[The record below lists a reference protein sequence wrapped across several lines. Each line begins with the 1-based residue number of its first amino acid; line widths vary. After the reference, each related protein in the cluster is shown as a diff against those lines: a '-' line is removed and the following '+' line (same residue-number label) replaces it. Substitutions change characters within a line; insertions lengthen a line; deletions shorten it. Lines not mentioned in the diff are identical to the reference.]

1 MDEIRHPDPKKQ
13 NIIDKTIN
21 AGQDHVFR
29 WWESIG
35 EEEKDALRGADLDTF
50 YFGDPNTDGSWR
62 LSFDGTDLLV
72 QVRVS
77 GSWQTEA
84 QFTP

>member
-1 MDEIRHPDPKKQ
+1 MRDHASLPDAGRTSHFEIDARLP
-13 NIIDKTIN
+13 T
-21 AGQDHVFR
+21 
-29 WWESIG
+29 

-62 LSFDGTDLLV
+62 LYYDGTNLLI

-84 QFTP
+84 TFTP